1 MSERIKFSRVTALW
15 STANFLPL
23 MVGAL
28 LCIFSS
34 VLLWTIERREQSN
47 LQNEINSKAVYMAS
61 HVNADLRNRITSLKH
76 MAKRCEIPGG
86 MPKEQFTSDARA
98 YLSDFS
104 GLQAL
109 EWVDKDFIVRWIV
122 PLKGNELAQNL
133 NLAFEENRR
142 MALEKAK
149 ESKSPTLSPP
159 IDLVQGGKGF
169 LAYFPVFVNGEFE
182 GFVLAVFRIEAW
194 MYYVFRMD
202 ESRLADDF
210 KIKVFF
216 DDYPVFE
223 DKGWKKL
230 KKYGL
235 TAVSGVKIMDRCFS
249 IHIWPTEN
257 YIENG
262 KTLVPKLT
270 GVFCFLLSVLMAYI
284 VFLLQKAYSET
295 RKAHAANK
303 ALEVEI
309 REHKVTAEALKKI
322 EGRIPLLLNSTAEA
336 IYGIDLQGNCT
347 FTNPSCLRMLGY
359 TDTEQLLGKN
369 MHALIHHSYPNG
381 KRMPVEVCKIY
392 NVFKEKEGIHVDD
405 EVLWKRDGS
414 SFPAE
419 YWSYP
424 QVENGLVTGA
434 VVTFVDVTDRK
445 KIEAEREEIINELK
459 KALAEIKTLKG
470 IVPICA
476 SCKKI
481 RDDKGYWEQVESY
494 IGRHTD
500 AKFSHGICSE
510 CEKKLYAEFFRE
522 DTPKP

>member
-1 MSERIKFSRVTALW
+1 
-15 STANFLPL
+15 

-230 KKYGL
+230 KKYWL

-284 VFLLQKAYSET
+284 VFLLQKAHSET

-309 REHKVTAEALKKI
+309 REHKVTAEALKK
-322 EGRIPLLLNSTAEA
+322 
-336 IYGIDLQGNCT
+336 
-347 FTNPSCLRMLGY
+347 
-359 TDTEQLLGKN
+359 
-369 MHALIHHSYPNG
+369 
-381 KRMPVEVCKIY
+381 
-392 NVFKEKEGIHVDD
+392 
-405 EVLWKRDGS
+405 
-414 SFPAE
+414 
-419 YWSYP
+419 
-424 QVENGLVTGA
+424 
-434 VVTFVDVTDRK
+434 DVTDRK

>member
-1 MSERIKFSRVTALW
+1 
-15 STANFLPL
+15 
-23 MVGAL
+23 
-28 LCIFSS
+28 
-34 VLLWTIERREQSN
+34 
-47 LQNEINSKAVYMAS
+47 MAS

-230 KKYGL
+230 KKYWL

-284 VFLLQKAYSET
+284 VFLLQKAHSET

-309 REHKVTAEALKKI
+309 REHKVTAEALKK
-322 EGRIPLLLNSTAEA
+322 
-336 IYGIDLQGNCT
+336 
-347 FTNPSCLRMLGY
+347 
-359 TDTEQLLGKN
+359 
-369 MHALIHHSYPNG
+369 
-381 KRMPVEVCKIY
+381 
-392 NVFKEKEGIHVDD
+392 
-405 EVLWKRDGS
+405 
-414 SFPAE
+414 
-419 YWSYP
+419 
-424 QVENGLVTGA
+424 
-434 VVTFVDVTDRK
+434 DVTDRK

>member
-1 MSERIKFSRVTALW
+1 
-15 STANFLPL
+15 

-34 VLLWTIERREQSN
+34 LLLWTIERREQSN

-86 MPKEQFTSDARA
+86 MPKEQFTSEARA

-169 LAYFPVFVNGEFE
+169 LAYFPVFVNGQFE

-202 ESRLADDF
+202 EYRLSDDF

-235 TAVSGVKIMDRCFS
+235 TAVSGVKIMDRRFS

-309 REHKVTAEALKKI
+309 REHKVTAEALKK
-322 EGRIPLLLNSTAEA
+322 
-336 IYGIDLQGNCT
+336 
-347 FTNPSCLRMLGY
+347 
-359 TDTEQLLGKN
+359 
-369 MHALIHHSYPNG
+369 
-381 KRMPVEVCKIY
+381 
-392 NVFKEKEGIHVDD
+392 
-405 EVLWKRDGS
+405 
-414 SFPAE
+414 
-419 YWSYP
+419 
-424 QVENGLVTGA
+424 
-434 VVTFVDVTDRK
+434 DVTERK
-445 KIEAEREEIINELK
+445 KIEAEREEIIDELK

-510 CEKKLYAEFFRE
+510 CEKKLYAEFFKE
-522 DTPKP
+522 DTLKP